1 MRDVCLVRYFL
12 PVIVVECVADAIVT
26 HQDTDG
32 DSEHGEKRVKDIYE
46 VPDYS
51 DTLDSTPF
59 RVPPPTLSVH
69 EVTPNLRR
77 SSSRASAKQIELQPS
92 DGQHEQVTSVARYK
106 SRKQSSLFNSIFE

>member
-1 MRDVCLVRYFL
+1 MEGHY
-12 PVIVVECVADAIVT
+12 
-26 HQDTDG
+26 Q
-32 DSEHGEKRVKDIYE
+32 

-77 SSSRASAKQIELQPS
+77 SSSRASAKQIELFS
-92 DGQHEQVTSVARYK
+92 RDGQHEQVTSVARLRESK
-106 SRKQSSLFNSIFE
+106 AI